1 MSDELNSSAVH
12 EEKPLNTPAQKTV
25 NKQEQEENQA
35 AKEYDQQANSD
46 QLTMHVRVAAPFRE
60 YYDGQAFSISAVNH
74 TGPFDILPKHHNF
87 ISLLSECELVIRAL
101 IKDQQELIKIA
112 ISGGIMHVKE
122 DEVIVFLDV

>member
-1 MSDELNSSAVH
+1 MSDELNSSAVN

-60 YYDGQAFSISAVNH
+60 YYDGQAFS
-74 TGPFDILPKHHNF
+74 
-87 ISLLSECELVIRAL
+87 
-101 IKDQQELIKIA
+101 
-112 ISGGIMHVKE
+112 
-122 DEVIVFLDV
+122 